1 MKRSRR
7 SDTTSRGASTL
18 GNAQLGEIR
27 GGASMV
33 EYAVL
38 LSNPPTL
45 ALVSNPPTLALVS
58 NPPTQAL
65 VSNPP
70 TD

>member
-7 SDTTSRGASTL
+7 SDTTSRGASTF
-18 GNAQLGEIR
+18 GDAQLGRIR

-33 EYAVL
+33 EYALL
-38 LSNPPTL
+38 LSRPAP
-45 ALVSNPPTLALVS
+45 ALVSNPPTMAS
-58 NPPTQAL
+58 NVL
-65 VSNPP
+65 SNPP